1 MKHLATYI
9 ERKNAMAAFF
19 KEPLLNIRNLD
30 QAAAQRLWEELES
43 NLSPENLTCDGEL
56 DAATVRERRALY
68 KGAQKDLAAKFS
80 IKEVDYGY

>member
-9 ERKNAMAAFF
+9 ERKNVMAAFY
-19 KEPLLNIRNLD
+19 KEPVLNIRNLD
-30 QAAAQRLWEELES
+30 QAAAQRLYEELEC

-68 KGAQKDLAAKFS
+68 KGAQKDLKSKFE
-80 IKEVDYGY
+80 IKELDYGY